1 MKKRAKR
8 KLSNKEL
15 FLEYC
20 SPSME
25 TPFSLEEYRDRLR
38 RVREE
43 MARRRINLL
52 YLSSPESIG
61 YLSGYQAEWYQAQ
74 APKLWPPMSG
84 IAVHAD
90 HDKFILFDS
99 EEEGTLLHYTTVST
113 DTRIFKAE
121 KMSSAGGEIVRD
133 LKKEGWLKGTV
144 GLEMRSYRPNR
155 VVSEAFQKDLE
166 KAGCKKVVDGTE
178 VVRDLRAI
186 KSPAELACVET
197 AAYISDV
204 GMNAAAGV
212 IRPGVTELDVY
223 GELICAMSKAGG
235 ENPGITL
242 PVVSGPKSGCMHGLA
257 SRRKIM
263 PGDIVNIDICGVYNR
278 YHYNM
283 ARTFSMGA
291 PHPDV
296 ARVMDKSAKS
306 MALFR
311 KLAQPGVGVKN
322 LLNRM
327 TRYYKEAGIW
337 EDQLWIGGYEIGLAF
352 PPDWVG
358 SFVYDPSIALGG
370 ATFEPGMVVNYESN
384 FYLPEAAGVS
394 LLIDSVIFRQ
404 DGATMP
410 SRVPHDLIVIE

>member
-8 KLSNKEL
+8 KLSNRDI
-15 FLEYC
+15 FLKYG
-20 SPSME
+20 SPAME
-25 TPFSLEEYRDRLR
+25 APFSLAEYRDRLQ
-38 RVREE
+38 RVRKE
-43 MARRRINLL
+43 MARRRIDLL
-52 YLSSPESIG
+52 YLSSPESMY
-61 YLSGYQAEWYQAQ
+61 YLSGYQAIWYQAQ
-74 APKLWPPMSG
+74 SPKVWPPMG
-84 IAVHAD
+84 GVAVHKD
-90 HDKFILFDS
+90 HEKFILFES
-99 EEEGTLLHYTTVST
+99 EEEEVKARYATVST
-113 DTRIFKAE
+113 DTRVFKAE
-121 KMSSAGGEIVRD
+121 EMGSAADMIIRN

-155 VVSEAFQKDLE
+155 VVSESFQKDLE
-166 KAGCKKVVDGTE
+166 KAGCKVVDGTE
-178 VVRDLRAI
+178 VVRDMRGI

-197 AAYISDV
+197 AAHIADV
-204 GMNAAAGV
+204 GMNAAASV

-242 PVVSGPKSGCMHGLA
+242 PVVSGPKSGCMHGLS

-306 MALFR
+306 MALFK
-311 KLAQPGVGVKN
+311 KLAKPGVGVKN

-358 SFVYDPSIALGG
+358 SFVYDPSIDLGD
-370 ATFEPGMVVNYESN
+370 AAFQPGMVVNYESN

-394 LLIDSVIFRQ
+394 LLIDSVIFRE
-404 DGATMP
+404 DGAHMP

>member
-1 MKKRAKR
+1 MTKRARR
-8 KLSNKEL
+8 KLSNREL
-15 FLEYC
+15 FLKYG
-20 SPSME
+20 SPAME
-25 TPFSLEEYRDRLR
+25 APFSLAEYRDRLE
-38 RVREE
+38 RVRRE
-43 MARRRINLL
+43 MARRRIDLL
-52 YLSSPESIG
+52 YLSSPEAMS
-61 YLSGYQAEWYQAQ
+61 YLSGYQAIWYQAQ
-74 APKLWPPMSG
+74 SPKVWPPVG
-84 IAVHAD
+84 GVAVHAD

-99 EEEGTLLHYTTVST
+99 EEEVVKTRYATVST
-113 DTRIFKAE
+113 DTRVFKAE
-121 KMSSAGGEIVRD
+121 EKGSAMDLIVRD
-133 LKKEGWLKGTV
+133 LRKEGWLKGTV

-155 VVSEAFQKDLE
+155 VVSESFQKKLE
-166 KAGCKKVVDGTE
+166 RAGCKVVDGTE
-178 VVRDLRAI
+178 IVRDLRAI

-197 AAYISDV
+197 AAHIADV
-204 GMNAAAGV
+204 GMNAATGV
-212 IRPGVTELDVY
+212 MRAGVTELDVY

-283 ARTFSMGA
+283 ARTYSIGA

-296 ARVMDKSAKS
+296 ARVMDKSARS

-311 KLAQPGVGVKN
+311 KLVKPGVKMKAV
-322 LLNRM
+322 LDRM
-327 TRYYKEAGIW
+327 VRYYKEAGIY
-337 EDQLWIGGYEIGLAF
+337 EDHLWIGGYDIGLAF

-358 SFVYDPSIALGG
+358 AFVYDPSIDLGD
-370 ATFEPGMVVNYESN
+370 ATFRPGMVVNYESN

-404 DGATMP
+404 DGACMP